1 VFKES
6 VSYALQVQLF
16 DIYDNTFDG
25 DSCIQS
31 GPCAVVPADFVKS
44 WKQWLSF
51 PMDSPRPGVLDNS
64 IFFCEHDLLLFD
76 PNSTLDLD
84 SSMLI
89 VHRRDWETLES

>member
-1 VFKES
+1 MS
-6 VSYALQVQLF
+6 NLLQAQLF
-16 DIYDNTFDG
+16 GIFDSTFDG
-25 DSCIQS
+25 DGCIPS

-44 WKQWLSF
+44 WKQWLFF
-51 PMDSPRPGVLDNS
+51 PMDSPRPEVLDNS
-64 IFFCEHDLLLFD
+64 IFFCEHDMLLFD

>member
-1 VFKES
+1 MS
-6 VSYALQVQLF
+6 NLLQAQLF
-16 DIYDNTFDG
+16 GIFDSTFDG
-25 DSCIQS
+25 DGCIQS

-44 WKQWLSF
+44 WKQWLAF
-51 PMDSPRPGVLDNS
+51 PMDSPRPEMLDNR
-64 IFFCEHDLLLFD
+64 IFFCEHDMLLFD